1 MSPSTPSTQTGPAAE
16 ATPGKDLAEKIGRL
30 AEEKGWNQE
39 DFARI
44 SNLNR
49 HTVRQILN
57 GGPKRRLRNATV
69 SQCADAFGLTVHEL
83 RTLPLDRL
91 LPRVRGKGPVDEEAQ
106 RLLADEVTSPELA
119 NWLERNGP
127 RRMELRTDEILELL
141 AMQVPGGLLERFG
154 VEHAIDRIER
164 RRKLLTQVRAVAAS
178 EYLELVEQFVGLI
191 FEKVNAGKPRLE
203 PRGR

>member
-1 MSPSTPSTQTGPAAE
+1 MTTTTSTPATD

-83 RTLPLDRL
+83 RNLPLDRL
-91 LPRVRGKGPVDEEAQ
+91 LQRVHGKGPVDAEAQ
-106 RLLADEVTSPELA
+106 RLLTEGVASPEL
-119 NWLERNGP
+119 NGWLERNAP
-127 RRMELRTDEILELL
+127 RAMELRADEIVELL
-141 AMQVPGGLLERFG
+141 EMQAPGGPLERFG
-154 VEHAIDRIER
+154 VEHVIDRIER
-164 RRKLLTQVRAVAAS
+164 RRKLLAQVRCVAMG

-191 FEKVNAGKPRLE
+191 FEKVNAGKPR
-203 PRGR
+203 PDGRGR

>member
-1 MSPSTPSTQTGPAAE
+1 MTTTTSTPPASD

-83 RTLPLDRL
+83 RNLPLDRL
-91 LPRVRGKGPVDEEAQ
+91 LQRVHGKGPIDEEAQ
-106 RLLADEVTSPELA
+106 RLIAEGVVSPELKG
-119 NWLERNGP
+119 WLERNAP
-127 RRMELRTDEILELL
+127 RKMELRTDEIVELL
-141 AMQVPGGLLERFG
+141 EMQAPGGPLERFG
-154 VEHAIDRIER
+154 VEHVIDLIER
-164 RRKLLTQVRAVAAS
+164 RRQLLAQVRCIAMG

-191 FEKVNAGKPRLE
+191 FEKVNANKPR
-203 PRGR
+203 PDGRGR

>member
-1 MSPSTPSTQTGPAAE
+1 MTTTTTTTSTPPAAD

-83 RTLPLDRL
+83 RNLPLDRL
-91 LPRVRGKGPVDEEAQ
+91 LQRVHGKGPVDEEAQ
-106 RLLADEVTSPELA
+106 WLLAEGVVSPELKG
-119 NWLERNGP
+119 WLERNVP
-127 RRMELRTDEILELL
+127 RAMELRTDEIVELL
-141 AMQVPGGLLERFG
+141 EMQAPGGPLERFG
-154 VEHAIDRIER
+154 VEHVIDRIER
-164 RRKLLTQVRAVAAS
+164 RRKLLAQVRCVAMG

-191 FEKVNAGKPRLE
+191 FEKVNANKPR
-203 PRGR
+203 PDGRGR

>member
-1 MSPSTPSTQTGPAAE
+1 MTT
-16 ATPGKDLAEKIGRL
+16 TPGTPAVDAKPGNDLAEKIGRL

-83 RTLPLDRL
+83 RNLPLDRL
-91 LPRVRGKGPVDEEAQ
+91 LQRVHGKGPIDEEAQ
-106 RLLADEVTSPELA
+106 RLIAEGVVSPELKG
-119 NWLERNGP
+119 WLERNAP
-127 RRMELRTDEILELL
+127 RTMELRADEIVELL
-141 AMQVPGGLLERFG
+141 DMQAPGGPLERFG
-154 VEHAIDRIER
+154 VEHVIDLIER
-164 RRKLLTQVRAVAAS
+164 RRKLLAQVRCIATG

-191 FEKVNAGKPRLE
+191 FEKVNANKPR
-203 PRGR
+203 PDARGR

>member
-1 MSPSTPSTQTGPAAE
+1 MSPTPLTTAATAAID
-16 ATPGKDLAEKIGRL
+16 ATPGKDLAEKIGKL

-69 SQCADAFGLTVHEL
+69 SQCAEAFGLTVHEL

-106 RLLADEVTSPELA
+106 RLLAEEVTSPELA
-119 NWLERNGP
+119 SWLERNGP
-127 RRMELRTDEILELL
+127 RRMELRTDEIVELL
-141 AMQVPGGLLERFG
+141 GMQSPGGLLERFG
-154 VEHAIDRIER
+154 VEHAIDRVER
-164 RRKLLTQVRAVAAS
+164 RRKLLAQVRAIAGS
-178 EYLELVEQFVGLI
+178 EYLELVEQFVGLV
-191 FEKVNAGKPRLE
+191 FEKVAAGKPRGE